1 MAKQL
6 KLDMQLF
13 DGKTFAQ
20 SEPDI
25 ISALAARKAKRG
37 IAANGLTQKNALA
50 VRSGAWAV
58 SDRPKEDLPSC
69 SVLTQTASMR
79 QDIDWQNAV

>member
-37 IAANGLTQKNALA
+37 IAANGLTQKNACTFLSRGNRA
-50 VRSGAWAV
+50 LPVGA
-58 SDRPKEDLPSC
+58 SE
-69 SVLTQTASMR
+69 
-79 QDIDWQNAV
+79 